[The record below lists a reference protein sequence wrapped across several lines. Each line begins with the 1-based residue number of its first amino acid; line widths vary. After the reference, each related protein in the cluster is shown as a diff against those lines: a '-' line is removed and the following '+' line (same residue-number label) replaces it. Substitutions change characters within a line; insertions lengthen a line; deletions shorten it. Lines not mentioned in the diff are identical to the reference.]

1 MAPVTVGGVESYSS
15 ATVALALFPALSR
28 QLPATE
34 AEPESGPEYVVA
46 PLQLSMPDT
55 ASVPVKATPTGWLYQ
70 PFESPARAGDAE
82 TLGGVA
88 SYWNENVFGA
98 ETRPAPLV
106 HVAETEAEL
115 ESGPE

>member
-1 MAPVTVGGVESYSS
+1 M
-15 ATVALALFPALSR
+15 LLPALSR

-46 PLQLSMPDT
+46 PLQVSTPDT

-70 PFESPARAGDAE
+70 PFESAPRAADAE

-88 SYWNENVFGA
+88 SYSNGNVFGA
-98 ETRPAPLV
+98 DTRPAPLA

>member
-1 MAPVTVGGVESYSS
+1 
-15 ATVALALFPALSR
+15 
-28 QLPATE
+28 
-34 AEPESGPEYVVA
+34 
-46 PLQLSMPDT
+46 MPDT

-70 PFESPARAGDAE
+70 PFESAPRAGDAE

-106 HVAETEAEL
+106 HVPETEAEL